1 MKNILYVVIAAL
13 LIAATCGCNSSCG
26 SNRRSWFSWFNRGD
40 SCRTCGDGEMVEG
53 PALLGTPI
61 LNNVPTGPRS
71 SGAET
76 IYPGPVN

>member
-1 MKNILYVVIAAL
+1 MKNILYFVIAAL
-13 LIAATCGCNSSCG
+13 LIAATCGCNSCG
-26 SNRRSWFSWFNRGD
+26 SSRRSWFSWFNRGD
-40 SCRTCGDGEMVEG
+40 SCQTCSDGGMAEG

-61 LNNVPTGPRS
+61 LNNVPNGPRS